1 MLNQEITIVLLGG
14 ACDGKELIIRYDT
27 WKSGYIKVPV
37 PIKIKWSPEP
47 ELTTMHSPEILIY
60 KRQRWNPGWACFQ
73 ENWAGEWGPQYACMP
88 IHKWTWEGYNW

>member
-1 MLNQEITIVLLGG
+1 
-14 ACDGKELIIRYDT
+14 
-27 WKSGYIKVPV
+27 
-37 PIKIKWSPEP
+37 
-47 ELTTMHSPEILIY
+47 MHSPEILIY